1 MDTKSEPMIFSRD
14 EIQLLENCVTF
25 QIDKNYGDYSIDDKM
40 QILSRLNEQLDRFTM
55 MKGEIV

>member
-14 EIQLLENCVTF
+14 EIQLLANCVTF